1 MSPLDRIRQLTDE
14 NAILRTQLRDAHEQ
28 AKRDTE
34 TIAKLSKERTRY
46 RQRDDVLTSAM
57 AEVRATDEGLSRQPI
72 SAIVRGCI
80 SELMRIN

>member
-14 NAILRTQLRDAHEQ
+14 NAILRTQLRDAQEQ

-57 AEVRATDEGLSRQPI
+57 SEVRATDEGLSRQPI